1 MRTLNSQQSSDEKF
15 TNNKGAITMSTTNVP
30 VSSNH
35 TASNNISSTGQRPSW
50 LDEQLYPFQ
59 SHFVEVEGNRIH
71 YIDEGSGPTLFFVHS
86 GIGWSLMYSDIIQD
100 LRSRFRCVALDLPGF
115 GLSLATSGYQ
125 HTLTGD
131 S

>member
-1 MRTLNSQQSSDEKF
+1 MREAALCPQ
-15 TNNKGAITMSTTNVP
+15 
-30 VSSNH
+30 
-35 TASNNISSTGQRPSW
+35 W

-59 SHFVEVEGNRIH
+59 SRFVEVEGNRIH

-115 GLSLATSGYQ
+115 GLSL
-125 HTLTGD
+125 LVD
-131 S
+131 